1 MPCLV
6 TFSPARSYVPAL
18 TGLEYIRQNF
28 TEHVE
33 VIKEAPPKEE
43 EKKEEKEQSLSGS
56 PFYRRGTT
64 PSHSPAHSPTPSPPL
79 SPTKKNQQSSTGMT
93 RKISKESASATRKIS
108 KDNSATSHKISKDER
123 ATIVAE
129 ISKVPVI
136 KIQDTA
142 PPKPPKLNQPS
153 ANGQLHSAYHSYYVK
168 TQKTIPP
175 PEEPEDEEPEMT
187 QSSLARMPPPPK
199 LVPSPT
205 PKQETKLRKQESVK
219 PKSLSE
225 TKKAS
230 VEISNEVSE
239 DNTVSSIMLPGRHPA
254 GYISLSGVG
263 FLWDNCLSDL
273 HSRVRILF

>member
-6 TFSPARSYVPAL
+6 NFSPAQSYVPAL

-33 VIKEAPPKEE
+33 EIKEAPPKEE
-43 EKKEEKEQSLSGS
+43 KKEEEKKKEQSSSGS

-64 PSHSPAHSPTPSPPL
+64 PSHSPTHSPSPSPPL
-79 SPTKKNQQSSTGMT
+79 SQAKKNQQSSTGMT
-93 RKISKESASATRKIS
+93 RKISKESATATRKIS
-108 KDNSATSHKISKDER
+108 KDNSAISHKISKDER
-123 ATIVAE
+123 ATIVPE
-129 ISKVPVI
+129 MIKVPVI

-153 ANGQLHSAYHSYYVK
+153 VNGQLHTAYHSYYVK
-168 TQKTIPP
+168 TQKNIPP

-199 LVPSPT
+199 LLPSLT
-205 PKQETKLRKQESVK
+205 PKQDTKLRKQESVK

-230 VEISNEVSE
+230 VEISTEVPE
-239 DNTVSSIMLPGRHPA
+239 DNTVSAIMLKN
-254 GYISLSGVG
+254 IS
-263 FLWDNCLSDL
+263 
-273 HSRVRILF
+273 

>member
-1 MPCLV
+1 MSCIVIFSLPC
-6 TFSPARSYVPAL
+6 SHVPTL
-18 TGLEYIRQNF
+18 TGLEYIKQNF
-28 TEHVE
+28 TEHME
-33 VIKEAPPKEE
+33 EIKEAPPKEE
-43 EKKEEKEQSLSGS
+43 KKEEKKSSGS

-79 SPTKKNQQSSTGMT
+79 SPMKKNQQTSTGMT
-93 RKISKESASATRKIS
+93 RKISKESATASRKIS
-108 KDNSATSHKISKDER
+108 KDNSAMSHKISKDER

-142 PPKPPKLNQPS
+142 PPKPPKLNEPS
-153 ANGQLHSAYHSYYVK
+153 ANGQLHTAYHSYYVK
-168 TQKTIPP
+168 TQKHIPP

-187 QSSLARMPPPPK
+187 QSSLARLPPPPK

-219 PKSLSE
+219 PKSLAE

-230 VEISNEVSE
+230 MEISNEVLE
-239 DNTVSSIMLPGRHPA
+239 DNTVSVAL
-254 GYISLSGVG
+254 
-263 FLWDNCLSDL
+263 C
-273 HSRVRILF
+273 RV